1 MDQRKI
7 TNEEQIQR
15 QEEIKVANTEGEGRE
30 QGFTF

>member
-1 MDQRKI
+1 MDQGKI

-30 QGFTF
+30 QGLAF